1 MFPEIRKNEIGKREK
16 RMNKLSGIISKIQQS
31 GAILLVDV
39 DVDGHGFS
47 AMLIE
52 SATQPEWLVAEKT
65 VDIVFKE
72 TEVSLAKNL
81 SGQISMRNRMKCI
94 VQQIERGELLSKI
107 SLKFQEYLITSAI
120 TTRSVD
126 SLQLTIGDEVEALV
140 KANEVSLMKK

>member
-1 MFPEIRKNEIGKREK
+1 
-16 RMNKLSGIISKIQQS
+16 MNRLPGTIVKIQQS

-39 DVDGHGFS
+39 EVDGHGFS
-47 AMLIE
+47 ALLIE
-52 SATQPEWLVAEKT
+52 SATRPEWLQVGNT
-65 VDIVFKE
+65 IDLVFKE

-126 SLQLTIGDEVEALV
+126 SLQLAIGDEVEALV

>member
-1 MFPEIRKNEIGKREK
+1 
-16 RMNKLSGIISKIQQS
+16 MNKLSGTISKIQQS

-52 SATQPEWLVAEKT
+52 SATQPEWLKT
-65 VDIVFKE
+65 GNTIELIFKE

-81 SGQISMRNRMKCI
+81 LGMISMRNRMKCT
-94 VQQIERGELLSKI
+94 VQGIERGELLSKV
-107 SLKFQEYLITSAI
+107 SLKFLKYTITSAI

-126 SLQLTIGDEVEALV
+126 SLHLAIGDEVEALV
-140 KANEVSLMKK
+140 KANEVSLMRK

>member
-1 MFPEIRKNEIGKREK
+1 
-16 RMNKLSGIISKIQQS
+16 MNKLSGIISKIQQS

-107 SLKFQEYLITSAI
+107 SLKFQKYIVTSAI
-120 TTRSVD
+120 TTRAVD
-126 SLQLTIGDEVEALV
+126 SLQLAIGDEVEALV

>member
-1 MFPEIRKNEIGKREK
+1 MNRITGK
-16 RMNKLSGIISKIQQS
+16 ISRIQQS

-39 DVDGHGFS
+39 DVDGHCFS

-52 SATQPEWLVAEKT
+52 SATHPEWLLEGNSI
-65 VDIVFKE
+65 DLVFKE

-81 SGQISMRNRMKCI
+81 SGMISMRNRIKCT
-94 VQQIERGELLSKI
+94 VQHIERGELLSKI
-107 SLKFQEYLITSAI
+107 SLKFQEYIVTSAI

-126 SLQLTIGDEVEALV
+126 SLQLAIGDEVEALV

>member
-1 MFPEIRKNEIGKREK
+1 
-16 RMNKLSGIISKIQQS
+16 MNKLTGIISKIQQS

-52 SATQPEWLVAEKT
+52 SVTQPNWLEAGKT
-65 VDIVFKE
+65 IELVFKE

-81 SGQISMRNRMKCI
+81 SGMISMRNRMKCT
-94 VQQIERGELLSKI
+94 VLKIERGELLSKVD
-107 SLKFQEYLITSAI
+107 LKFKEHTIASAI

-126 SLQLTIGDEVEALV
+126 ALDLKIGEEVEALV
-140 KANEVSLMKK
+140 KSNEVSLMKK

>member
-1 MFPEIRKNEIGKREK
+1 
-16 RMNKLSGIISKIQQS
+16 MNKLSGTIFRIQQA

-39 DVDGHGFS
+39 DVDEHGFS

-52 SATQPEWLVAEKT
+52 SAIEPEWLTAGNAI
-65 VDIVFKE
+65 DLVFKE

-81 SGQISMRNRMKCI
+81 SGTISMRNRMKCT
-94 VQQIERGELLSKI
+94 VLHVMRGELLSKI
-107 SLKFQEYLITSAI
+107 SLKFHGYTLTSVV
-120 TTRSVD
+120 TTRSAD

>member
-1 MFPEIRKNEIGKREK
+1 
-16 RMNKLSGIISKIQQS
+16 MNKLTGIISKIQQS

-52 SATQPEWLVAEKT
+52 SATQPEWLQEGNA
-65 VDIVFKE
+65 VDLVFKE

-81 SGQISMRNRMKCI
+81 SGMISMRNRMKCA
-94 VQQIERGELLSKI
+94 VLQIDRGDLLSKV
-107 SLKFQEYLITSAI
+107 SLQFQKYMLTSAI
-120 TTRSVD
+120 TTRSVS
-126 SLQLTIGDEVEALV
+126 SLDLKVGDEVEALV

>member
-1 MFPEIRKNEIGKREK
+1 
-16 RMNKLSGIISKIQQS
+16 MNRLTGLISKIQQS

-39 DVDGHGFS
+39 DVDGHSFS

-52 SATQPEWLVAEKT
+52 SATQPEWLQTGNTIEL
-65 VDIVFKE
+65 IFKE

-81 SGQISMRNRMKCI
+81 SGLISMRNRMKCM
-94 VQQIERGELLSKI
+94 VQQIERGVLLSKI
-107 SLKFQEYLITSAI
+107 SLKFKGYTVTSAI

-126 SLQLTIGDEVEALV
+126 SLDLKIGDEVEALV